1 MTTEHVTPF
10 HGDKEDEN
18 PDDFLRSYYRRMGDK
33 TDDFKKSQFPYYLQS
48 DSAADE
54 WFLDLHDDD
63 KKTWNAIE
71 KVFLVRWPK
80 KKQVKKTNMKT
91 R

>member
-1 MTTEHVTPF
+1 
-10 HGDKEDEN
+10 
-18 PDDFLRSYYRRMGDK
+18 MGDK
-33 TDDFKKSQFPYYLQS
+33 TDDLKKSQFPYYLQA

-63 KKTWNAIE
+63 KKTWSVIE
-71 KVFLVRWPK
+71 KAFLVRWPK